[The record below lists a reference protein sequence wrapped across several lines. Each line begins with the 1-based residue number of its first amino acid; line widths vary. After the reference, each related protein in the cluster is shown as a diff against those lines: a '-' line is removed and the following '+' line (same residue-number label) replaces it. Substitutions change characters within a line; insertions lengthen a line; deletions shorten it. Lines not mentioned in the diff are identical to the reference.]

1 MLAEPIE
8 RSDTMRNIRKYKIL
22 VLAAILNSALLPS
35 AAQAADSPEGRERSL
50 TLQSS
55 QSHKVSTG
63 WKRVKINHKIVFQGC
78 KCPDMVRT
86 AAKFCQDINRDYTF
100 EIIEWDK
107 NIGIGA
113 GLNKIIPLCDAPLI
127 FKMDD
132 DCEIISRNFFS
143 TALFVNSK
151 FPQAIFSPQPIGL
164 VNNMAGPP
172 GHKRE
177 VIEDVET
184 HKYHMVRHV
193 NHVGGFARFCPAK
206 IMKSFTFAPDLI
218 NGISGDEDGQ
228 LSQFALRANIPM
240 IYVETGMVVEHMEGL
255 GQQIRYPQYFANRT
269 GDKETFKRWI
279 T

>member
-1 MLAEPIE
+1 MDISIITFTMGGRDEYLIRLLGSIE
-8 RSDTMRNIRKYKIL
+8 TDLYS
-22 VLAAILNSALLPS
+22 
-35 AAQAADSPEGRERSL
+35 
-50 TLQSS
+50 
-55 QSHKVSTG
+55 G
-63 WKRVKINHKIVFQGC
+63 WKRVRVNHKIVFQGC
-78 KCPDMVRT
+78 KCNEMVRT
-86 AAKFCQDINRDYTF
+86 AAQFCEDVNRDYTF

-107 NIGIGA
+107 NVGIGA
-113 GLNKIIPLCDAPLI
+113 GLNEVIPLCEAPLI

-151 FPQAIFSPQPIGL
+151 FPQAIFSPQPLGL
-164 VNNMAGPP
+164 VNNPMGPP

-177 VIEDVET
+177 IIEDKET

-193 NHVGGFARFCPAK
+193 NHVGGFARFCPAN
-206 IMKSFTFAPDLI
+206 IMKSFTFTPDLI
-218 NGISGDEDGQ
+218 KGISGDEDGQ

-255 GQQIRYPQYFANRT
+255 GQQVRYPEYFKDRT